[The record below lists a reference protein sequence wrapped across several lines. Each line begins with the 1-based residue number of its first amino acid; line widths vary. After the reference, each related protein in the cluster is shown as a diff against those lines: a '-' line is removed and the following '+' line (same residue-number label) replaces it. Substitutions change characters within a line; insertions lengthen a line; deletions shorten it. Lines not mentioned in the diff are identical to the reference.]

1 MTWINFQTVRESLDV
16 SKVLAHYGF
25 DVKPNGQDQVKICC
39 PFHDDHK
46 PSCGLNLTK
55 GVFNCFS
62 CQTKGNILDFV
73 ARMEG
78 FDPDQPRELRKAAV
92 LACEVFKIDG
102 GSKCT
107 PVGDQPKA
115 KIKGREA
122 VKAAKRGDTADNDD
136 ASPTPSAKVDA
147 PSKGGNLEPDEDAI
161 NPPLTFE
168 LKLEPEHLFLSN
180 RKITKELVQEFG
192 LGFAKRGSMDG
203 RVCFPI
209 HDEEGAL
216 IAYAGRLA
224 SDDKKG
230 DKPRYLLPKGFE
242 KSRALYN
249 LNRVI
254 AKRQQLIKNDQVVDN
269 VIVIVE
275 GYWSVLRLH
284 AVSVPVVASF
294 GASLSPQQV
303 SLLVQAGFKKAVLIF
318 DGDDGGRKGNEQALP
333 VLASRLFVTTVLLE
347 DGVKPDEMSDEIV
360 AVLPRYVR

>member
-16 SKVLAHYGF
+16 SEVLAHYGF
-25 DVKPNGQDQVKICC
+25 EVKPNGQDQVKICC

-92 LACEVFKIDG
+92 LVCELFKIDG
-102 GSKCT
+102 GSKDK
-107 PVGDQPKA
+107 PAGDQPKA
-115 KIKGREA
+115 KARGKQA
-122 VKAAKRGDTADNDD
+122 VKVPKKTDTLCKGE
-136 ASPTPSAKVDA
+136 ASPPPSAKANMPATGPNIETDA
-147 PSKGGNLEPDEDAI
+147 DVV

-168 LKLEPEHLFLSN
+168 LKLEPEHTFLSD
-180 RKITKELVQEFG
+180 RKIAKEIVQEFG
-192 LGFAKRGSMDG
+192 LGFAKRGSMAG

-209 HDEEGAL
+209 HDEEGVL
-216 IAYAGRLA
+216 IAYAGRWA
-224 SDDKKG
+224 SDREEE

-242 KSRALYN
+242 RSRVLYN

-254 AKRQQLIKNDQVVDN
+254 AKREQLIEQGEVADDA
-269 VIVIVE
+269 IVIVE

-294 GASLSPQQV
+294 GASLSPKQV
-303 SLLVQAGFKKAVLIF
+303 SLLVQAGFQKAILIF
-318 DGDDGGRKGNEQALP
+318 DGDEGGRKGSEQALP
-333 VLASRLFVTTVLLE
+333 VLATRLFAKTVSLE
-347 DGVKPDEMSDEIV
+347 DGVKPDEMSEEIV

>member
-1 MTWINFQTVRESLDV
+1 M
-16 SKVLAHYGF
+16 
-25 DVKPNGQDQVKICC
+25 
-39 PFHDDHK
+39 
-46 PSCGLNLTK
+46 
-55 GVFNCFS
+55 
-62 CQTKGNILDFV
+62 DFV

-102 GSKCT
+102 GSKDT

-115 KIKGREA
+115 KIKGKKA
-122 VKAAKRGDTADNDD
+122 VRAAERADNGDND
-136 ASPTPSAKVDA
+136 EVSPTSSANVDA
-147 PSKGGNLEPDEDAI
+147 PPRRANLEPDEDAV

-168 LKLEPEHLFLSN
+168 LKLEPEHPFLN
-180 RKITKELVQEFG
+180 DRKITKELVQQFG
-192 LGFAKRGSMDG
+192 LGFAKRGSMAG

-216 IAYAGRLA
+216 IAYAGRWA
-224 SDDKKG
+224 SDDEDG

-242 KSRALYN
+242 KSRVLYN
-249 LNRVI
+249 LNRVF
-254 AKRQQLIKNDQVVDN
+254 AKRQQLIENDEVVDDA
-269 VIVIVE
+269 VVIVE

-318 DGDDGGRKGNEQALP
+318 DGDEGGRKGNEQALP
-333 VLASRLFVTTVLLE
+333 VLASRLFVKTVLLA
-347 DGVKPDEMSDEIV
+347 DGVKPDEMGVEIV
-360 AVLPRYVR
+360 AGLPRYVR